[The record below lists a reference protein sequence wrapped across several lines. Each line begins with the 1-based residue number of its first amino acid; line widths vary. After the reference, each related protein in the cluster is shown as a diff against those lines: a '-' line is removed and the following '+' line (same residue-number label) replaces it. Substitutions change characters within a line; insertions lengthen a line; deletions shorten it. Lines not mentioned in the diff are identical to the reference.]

1 VKRGA
6 SFFIRGLGFVFCALT
21 CMKIE
26 LMSGGGYGTNRVSDF
41 DPMDSCFGEGSF
53 YYFFG
58 IHGLRLIKNLTPL
71 RVSPMRK
78 RVRALKSKI
87 AMLCFTTKA
96 SL

>member
-1 VKRGA
+1 V
-6 SFFIRGLGFVFCALT
+6 
-21 CMKIE
+21 
-26 LMSGGGYGTNRVSDF
+26 GGGYGANRVSDF
-41 DPMDSCFGEGSF
+41 DPMDSCFREGSF

-71 RVSPMRK
+71 RVSPVRK
-78 RVRALKSKI
+78 RVWAKSKL